1 MLCMFSL
8 TWQQYCLCST
18 CRTSAS
24 EQVCRLLMNV
34 CLCACKEFVTTCSS
48 SHSCMY
54 THVPL
59 FFKHRL
65 LRSVRSLVRSPTR
78 QVLPRSPF
86 EGGWNRVIWVMARGE
101 ATNLNTEHV
110 HLFLLFFCFSDFFL
124 SESHGWHELTV
135 WNYIVWPVCRLWS
148 VLPPAN
154 ENISTVISTWPQ
166 YAVNV
171 GKAAKSSLQSVL
183 AIALSGHFLACQQ
196 LLSSVSL
203 ISCTAS
209 FSSSEWLH
217 KLKHVE
223 TKAIHDFDYFVFS
236 EQDIELQFQSSSE
249 NWWSPSLLLVSK
261 GLHLPFPFFFVD
273 VCPSITALPKLA
285 KKCKE

>member
-1 MLCMFSL
+1 MHVYSCPFIFQAQVVAIGEILGEIAH
-8 TWQQYCLCST
+8 Q
-18 CRTSAS
+18 AS
-24 EQVCRLLMNV
+24 F
-34 CLCACKEFVTTCSS
+34 AKEPFWRWVKSGDLGDGKRR
-48 SHSCMY
+48 SHKPE
-54 THVPL
+54 HGARPL
-59 FFKHRL
+59 IFAF
-65 LRSVRSLVRSPTR
+65 
-78 QVLPRSPF
+78 
-86 EGGWNRVIWVMARGE
+86 
-101 ATNLNTEHV
+101 
-110 HLFLLFFCFSDFFL
+110 FFCFSDFFL

-154 ENISTVISTWPQ
+154 ENISTVISTWPH